1 MLIKDRLEFEYIYC
15 AFEALIV
22 LGNQMIQKEFWDLT
36 AGINVTSNFCLS
48 YSVIILSLPIIMI
61 NKCLLLQIDYS
72 IPRSLL
78 HMYQTLDQDGGKP
91 DDFLEQKFAHH
102 FFLS

>member
-15 AFEALIV
+15 AFEALIIHIR
-22 LGNQMIQKEFWDLT
+22 QSDDPKR
-36 AGINVTSNFCLS
+36 
-48 YSVIILSLPIIMI
+48 ILRF
-61 NKCLLLQIDYS
+61 NCRKKCYFSLLLVLFCHYSFITNYLTSSDYS

-78 HMYQTLDQDGGKP
+78 HITKP